1 MRPIPVGLEL
11 GNLLL
16 EHLVGFSDAVG
27 DKLVEP
33 PQLVFRRRSFAREF
47 IDPRLDLSIGFHSP
61 VNDGL

>member
-1 MRPIPVGLEL
+1 MRPIPICLEF

-16 EHLVGFSDAVG
+16 KQVIWLSDAVG

-47 IDPRLDLSIGFHSP
+47 IDPRLDLGIGLHSP

>member
-1 MRPIPVGLEL
+1 MCTVPICLEL

-16 EHLVGFSDAVG
+16 EHLVGFGDAVG

-47 IDPRLDLSIGFHSP
+47 IDPRLDLGIGFHSP